1 MRIGPY
7 SLPNPLA
14 LAPMVGVTDK
24 FFRRL
29 CRDLGAGYAVS
40 EMLAANPA
48 LRDTATA
55 RLRGDFEGESSP
67 VAVQIAGSE
76 PDWMAD
82 AARYNVAR
90 GAEIIDI
97 NMGCPAK
104 KVCNKLAG
112 SALLCDPERVRAIL
126 NAVVAA
132 VDVPVTLKIRTGP
145 NPRAR
150 NGVEIAR
157 LAEAAG
163 IAALAVHGRTRSDRF
178 KGDAEYETIKMIC
191 SEVTIPVF
199 ANGDIDTPESAAA
212 VLAYSGADGLMIGR
226 AAQGNPWVFREIAH
240 FLEYG
245 ERLAPPAP
253 TEVLD
258 VMERH
263 LAALGQAYGDPLCV
277 RVARKHI
284 SWYLDGRPDA
294 SDTRRL
300 LMRAESAT
308 EQLSLLRRYFAR
320 EEAACNRAGKAGL
333 LAA

>member
-1 MRIGPY
+1 
-7 SLPNPLA
+7 
-14 LAPMVGVTDK
+14 
-24 FFRRL
+24 
-29 CRDLGAGYAVS
+29 
-40 EMLAANPA
+40 MLAANPA

-112 SALLCDPERVRAIL
+112 SALLSDPLRVRAIL
-126 NAVVAA
+126 DAVVAA

-163 IAALAVHGRTRSDRF
+163 VSALAVHGRTRSDRF
-178 KGDAEYETIKMIC
+178 NGEAEYETIKSIC

-212 VLAYSGADGLMIGR
+212 VLALTGADGLMIGR
-226 AAQGNPWVFREIAH
+226 AAQGNPWIFREVAH
-240 FLEYG
+240 FLEHG

-253 TEVLD
+253 AEVLE

-263 LAALGQAYGDPLCV
+263 LAALRRAYGDPMGV

-284 SWYLDGRPDA
+284 NWYLGGRA
-294 SDTRRL
+294 GAGETRRL
-300 LMRAESAT
+300 LMRAESAA
-308 EQLSLLRRYFAR
+308 EQLRLLRGYFAR
-320 EEAACNRAGKAGL
+320 EEAASTDAGAAGP